1 LIDWISDVVS
11 DGVIVVSAPSVVVSV
26 VTVVVVVTAPVS
38 DPPEPSPP
46 VEAPDFSA
54 ALLKSPVSS

>member
-1 LIDWISDVVS
+1 MVS
-11 DGVIVVSAPSVVVSV
+11 DEVIVVSAPSSLVSV